1 MTAQEF
7 SQHRWKNRILI
18 IQFDEVGQKN
28 YSEQLRDLQA
38 HRAGLDERKLVVYQ
52 FCGEQYRIGTDEQ
65 ANWKKADMAVLRK
78 VKKNTDDDFS
88 VTLMGL
94 DGGVKL
100 QQARVL
106 TTGELFGIIDA
117 MPMRAR
123 EINRQ

>member
-7 SQHRWKNRILI
+7 SQNRWKNRILI
-18 IQFDEVGQKN
+18 IQFDEANQEN
-28 YSEQLRDLQA
+28 YLEQLRDLQA
-38 HRAGLDERKLVVYQ
+38 HRAGLDERKLIVYQ
-52 FCGEQYRIGTDEQ
+52 FCGEQFRTGTDEKSE
-65 ANWKKADMAVLRK
+65 WEKADMAILRK
-78 VKKNTDDDFS
+78 IKKDANDNFS

-100 QQARVL
+100 QQSGVL
-106 TTGELFGIIDA
+106 TTGELFEIIDA